1 MLYLED
7 SMDKNMIAT
16 GDWKTFLNLKDE
28 KLLLAIRTHPF
39 SVIFPIGVLISI
51 FALFCGGFYM
61 IFVQFLGSIQHFT
74 IAFLLMASGTVAL
87 ITKIIIDWF
96 FHVYILTNR
105 KILEFRYTPLM
116 SYVVNDV
123 MLDRVYCT
131 EIDLQTQGW
140 MHDILDMGDII
151 LTFDRPTH
159 QEEFILKDIISTN
172 KVGSFLTRELLD
184 RHPTMPITPM
194 WFNARHVGGRR

>member
-1 MLYLED
+1 
-7 SMDKNMIAT
+7 MDKNMIAT

-28 KLLLAIRTHPF
+28 KLLLVIRTHPF
-39 SVIFPIGVLISI
+39 SVIFPIILLTFMSG
-51 FALFCGGFYM
+51 LFCWGFYV
-61 IFVQFLGSIQHFT
+61 IFLQFFASFPNFILTFLLIISGT
-74 IAFLLMASGTVAL
+74 IAIV
-87 ITKIIIDWF
+87 TKIIIDWF

-123 MLDRVYCT
+123 MLDRVFCT
-131 EIDLQTQGW
+131 EIDLHTQGW

-159 QEEFILKDIISTN
+159 QEEFVLKDIIGSN
-172 KVGSFLTRELLD
+172 KIGNFLTKELLD
-184 RHPTMPITPM
+184 RNPTMPITPM
-194 WFNARHVGGRR
+194 WFNQRHVGGRR

>member
-1 MLYLED
+1 MGQ
-7 SMDKNMIAT
+7 NMIAT

-28 KLLLAIRTHPF
+28 KLLLVIRTHPF
-39 SVIFPIGVLISI
+39 AVIFPIILLVFMSG
-51 FALFCGGFYM
+51 LFCWGFYV
-61 IFVQFLGSIQHFT
+61 IFLQFLGSFSNFIL
-74 IAFLLMASGTVAL
+74 AFLLVVSGTIAI

-116 SYVVNDV
+116 SYIVNDV
-123 MLDRVYCT
+123 MLDRVFCT

-172 KVGSFLTRELLD
+172 RIGNFLTKELLD
-184 RHPTMPITPM
+184 RNPTMPITPM
-194 WFNARHVGGRR
+194 WFNQRHVGGRRS